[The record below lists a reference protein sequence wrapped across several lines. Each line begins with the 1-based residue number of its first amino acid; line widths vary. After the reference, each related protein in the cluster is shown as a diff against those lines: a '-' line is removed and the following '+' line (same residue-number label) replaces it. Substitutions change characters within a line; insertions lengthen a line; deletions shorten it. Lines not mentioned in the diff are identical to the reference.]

1 MGQAADA
8 FNRRE
13 KQHMSYANWIRSLT
27 VRSLVAG
34 AAGLALLAGAASAAD
49 PGQDSPGAVQDS
61 PGAVYVLSNQSTA
74 NSVLVYRR
82 DSNGSLAYSN
92 SFPTGGTGA
101 GTGSDP
107 LSSQGSLTLGSGLLF
122 AVNAGSNDV
131 LMFAVTGTELVLL
144 DKVPSGGQK
153 PVSVAVNRFY
163 VYVVN
168 AGGTPNIS
176 PNISGFLIDTIGG
189 HLVPLRNSQPLAGGA
204 LAMPGDIHFNAD
216 GSPLRQR
223 RGNATHRH
231 LSGYF
236 LGYASG
242 PISHHSSGV
251 TPFGFSVTNRGYA
264 IVSEAGSN
272 AASSYEI
279 DENGELKLV
288 SGSVALVGQN
298 APCWLVTTRD
308 GRYAYT
314 ANAGSGTISSLG
326 IAPDGVLSL
335 LNRAAATLA
344 APLDL
349 AMTGNSKFLY
359 VREGT
364 GAVAGFQVAPDG
376 RLTLIGFWTGL
387 PAGAQGIA
395 AR

>member
-1 MGQAADA
+1 
-8 FNRRE
+8 
-13 KQHMSYANWIRSLT
+13 MSLSRIVIALSAGITLFSL
-27 VRSLVAG
+27 SG
-34 AAGLALLAGAASAAD
+34 DASAEGR
-49 PGQDSPGAVQDS
+49 PGQESS
-61 PGAVYVLSNQSTA
+61 GAVYVLSNQTTA

-82 DSNGSLAYSN
+82 DSSGNLTYSG

-101 GTGSDP
+101 GTGGDP
-107 LSSQGSLTLGSGLLF
+107 LGSQGSLTLGSGLIF

-131 LMFAVTGTELVLL
+131 SMFAVRGTDLVLL
-144 DKVPSGGQK
+144 DRKPSGGQM
-153 PVSVAVNRFY
+153 PVSVAVNGFR

-176 PNISGFLIDTIGG
+176 GFAIDPVGG
-189 HLVPLRNSQPLAGGA
+189 HLVPLPNSQRPLAGGT
-204 LAMPGDIHFNAD
+204 LAMPAEISFDADGDILLVSEKGTKLIDTYRLDF
-216 GSPLRQR
+216 R
-223 RGNATHRH
+223 
-231 LSGYF
+231 
-236 LGYASG
+236 GYASG
-242 PISHHSSGV
+242 PISHPSSGV

-264 IVSEAGSN
+264 IVAEAGPG

-279 DENGELKLV
+279 DRTADLELV
-288 SGSVALVGQN
+288 SGSVALGQK
-298 APCWLVTTRD
+298 APCWLVTTHD

-335 LNRAAATLA
+335 LNPAAATLS

-349 AMTGNSKFLY
+349 AMTRNSKFLY

-364 GAVAGFQVAPDG
+364 GSVSGFKVGTDG
-376 RLTLIGFWTGL
+376 SLTLVGTWTGL